1 MQVMLLAAGRGTR
14 LGELGLETP
23 KVLVEIGGKP
33 LLQHQLEYLARE
45 GAELVVINAHHL
57 SEQIVEFVESREWP
71 MQAEVVVE
79 PELYG
84 TAGGLRN
91 ALQHFERHMPIAVLN
106 GDTLIDAP
114 LYRIVDEHIQSG
126 LAGTICA
133 TWLSDT
139 TGKGLITVD
148 FAGNVTGFE
157 EKPPVPRPGLA
168 SAGLYVLDRELAA
181 LIPPG
186 VFCDLAH
193 DLFPLALD
201 LELGLRVEQLVGSF
215 SDIGTPESL
224 EAARAEAAAS

>member
-14 LGELGLETP
+14 LGDLGLQTP

-33 LLQHQLEYLARE
+33 LLAHQIDYLARE
-45 GAELVVINAHHL
+45 GAELVVVNAHHL
-57 SEQIVEFVESREWP
+57 SKQIVEFVEGRQNP
-71 MQAEVVVE
+71 CQVEVVVE
-79 PELYG
+79 RELYG
-84 TAGGLRN
+84 TAGGLRH
-91 ALQHFERHMPIAVLN
+91 ALSHFERHMPIAVLN

-114 LYRIVDEHIQSG
+114 LHRIVDEHIQSG
-126 LAGTICA
+126 AAGTICA

-139 TGKGLITVD
+139 TGKGVITVD

-157 EKPPVPRPGLA
+157 EKPPLPRPGLA

-224 EAARAEAAAS
+224 EAARAEATP

>member
-14 LGELGLETP
+14 LGELGQQMP
-23 KVLVEIGGKP
+23 KVLVEIGGKS
-33 LLQHQLEYLARE
+33 LLQHQLEYLGRE

-57 SEQIVEFVESREWP
+57 SEQIVEFVDSREWP
-71 MQAEVVVE
+71 CRVEVVVE
-79 PELYG
+79 PELLG
-84 TAGGLRN
+84 TAGGLRG
-91 ALQHFERHMPIAVLN
+91 ALAHFERHMPIAVLN

-114 LYRIVDEHIQSG
+114 LYRIMDEHIQSG
-126 LAGTICA
+126 LGGTICA

-224 EAARAEAAAS
+224 EAARAEAAS

>member
-14 LGELGLETP
+14 LGELGLQTP
-23 KVLVEIGGKP
+23 KVMVEIGGKP

-71 MQAEVVVE
+71 CRVELVVE
-79 PELYG
+79 PELLG
-84 TAGGLRN
+84 TAGGLRG
-91 ALQHFERHMPIAVLN
+91 ALSHFERHMPIAVLN

-114 LYRIVDEHIQSG
+114 LYRIMDEHIQSG

-139 TGKGLITVD
+139 TGKGIITVD

-224 EAARAEAAAS
+224 EAARAEATS

>member
-14 LGELGLETP
+14 LGELGLQTP
-23 KVLVEIGGKP
+23 KVMVEIGGKP

-71 MQAEVVVE
+71 CRVELVVE
-79 PELYG
+79 PELLG
-84 TAGGLRN
+84 TAGGLRG
-91 ALQHFERHMPIAVLN
+91 ALSHFERHMPIAVLN

-114 LYRIVDEHIQSG
+114 LYRIMDEHIQSG

-139 TGKGLITVD
+139 TGKGIITVD

-224 EAARAEAAAS
+224 EAARAEAAS

>member
-14 LGELGLETP
+14 LGELGQQTP
-23 KVLVEIGGKP
+23 KVMVEIGGKP

-57 SEQIVEFVESREWP
+57 SEQIVEFVEGREWP
-71 MQAEVVVE
+71 CRVEVVVE
-79 PELYG
+79 PELLG
-84 TAGGLRN
+84 TAGGLRG
-91 ALQHFERHMPIAVLN
+91 ALPHFERHMPIAVLN

-114 LYRIVDEHIQSG
+114 LYRIMDEHIQSG
-126 LAGTICA
+126 LACTICA

-139 TGKGLITVD
+139 TGKGIITVD
-148 FAGNVTGFE
+148 FSGNVTGFE

-201 LELGLRVEQLVGSF
+201 LELGLRIEQLVGSF

-224 EAARAEAAAS
+224 EAARAEAAS

>member
-14 LGELGLETP
+14 LGELGRQTP

-33 LLQHQLEYLARE
+33 LLAHQIEYLARE

-57 SEQIVEFVESREWP
+57 SEQIIEFVESREWDC
-71 MQAEVVVE
+71 QVELAVE
-79 PELYG
+79 PELLG
-84 TAGGLRN
+84 TAGGLRA
-91 ALQHFERHMPIAVLN
+91 ALPYFERHMPIAVLN

-114 LYRIVDEHIQSG
+114 LHRIVDEHIQSG

-186 VFCDLAH
+186 VFSDLAH

-224 EAARAEAAAS
+224 DAARAEAAS

>member
-14 LGELGLETP
+14 LGELGQQMP

-33 LLQHQLEYLARE
+33 LLQHQLEYLGRE
-45 GAELVVINAHHL
+45 GAEVVVINAHHL
-57 SEQIVEFVESREWP
+57 SEQIVQFVDSREWP
-71 MQAEVVVE
+71 CRVEVVVE
-79 PELYG
+79 PELLG
-84 TAGGLRN
+84 TAGGLRA
-91 ALQHFERHMPIAVLN
+91 ALAHFERHMPIAVLN

-114 LYRIVDEHIQSG
+114 LYRIMDEHIQSG
-126 LAGTICA
+126 LGGTICA

-139 TGKGLITVD
+139 TGKGVITVD

-224 EAARAEAAAS
+224 EAARAEAAS